1 MLASLTPCLRQ
12 SSATGTPA
20 SCSFKN
26 PDDLLFG
33 ETTALHVLVLAFGQN
48 ELQTGLSGG
57 GNVKGRIADYIS
69 RMVFTVLGELGY
81 LPFAL
86 PLGQLLFQLIN
97 RLYEQTSMIVATNLA
112 LSPRA
117 KVLTSIALPQN
128 TELTQ
133 QFVRTATLQMLDR
146 ARNRKVRRDRQQHV
160 DMIPID
166 RTRMDRHLVRSCRIA
181 QQFATSLADI
191 AAQHLMTISRH
202 PNQMIFAVPDRVAA
216 TLVHFHLNNLQRNH
230 LDPRPPKG
238 AGFADPLFGDSKRL
252 DHNAPNNEKP
262 LDALFKFS
270 RITQS

>member
-1 MLASLTPCLRQ
+1 MKGSFVKLQGNRNPSHYFRLMIGIAITVVNAPPPKGSGFRLRLKAG
-12 SSATGTPA
+12 SVRPSADSG
-20 SCSFKN
+20 
-26 PDDLLFG
+26 DIEVIVRFG
-33 ETTALHVLVLAFGQN
+33 RRLVLDSLGPHLVHHIAAV
-48 ELQTGLSGG
+48 
-57 GNVKGRIADYIS
+57 GNPI
-69 RMVFTVLGELGY
+69 
-81 LPFAL
+81 
-86 PLGQLLFQLIN
+86 
-97 RLYEQTSMIVATNLA
+97 
-112 LSPRA
+112 SPRA

-238 AGFADPLFGDSKRL
+238 AGFADPLFGDSK
-252 DHNAPNNEKP
+252 
-262 LDALFKFS
+262 
-270 RITQS
+270 